1 MATDARNTPASA
13 EDSWKWR
20 FLHEVASWLETV
32 GLWAFATPFLLLG
45 LALVVLG
52 PAVVAVQLT
61 EWTFSTDLLA
71 LEVATVTALMI
82 LTSVG
87 LWWAFAGRRLAE
99 RLRFGRFDPIV
110 RMTTVAVFA
119 VASFAGLTALLHRE
133 GALAFSG
140 EPIREEVL
148 VDEMSELYVWYL
160 ANTLPLL
167 DIPGNLE
174 WEKPIEFEDR
184 IGGFLVV
191 VFTGIVILP
200 LIPALRLIAAGYRQ
214 PYEAAVLKALRA
226 GLGRRNVHP
235 TRGEHGNDRAVVE
248 REGRILVDVMQDV
261 WTEDAP
267 LRRLELL
274 PLFIATQT
282 TDGYLLVAD
291 AVGERARDRI
301 EKVFAEQEFPA
312 RLEVWRSD
320 QPGVHLAQAVER
332 LEEQIASRA
341 AQPPASPD

>member
-1 MATDARNTPASA
+1 MATHAGTPIAA
-13 EDSWKWR
+13 QKTWKRR
-20 FLHEVASWLETV
+20 FLQEAVRWLETV
-32 GLWAFATPFLLLG
+32 GQWALATPFLLMG
-45 LALVVLG
+45 LALVVFL
-52 PAVVAVQLT
+52 PAALAVKLT
-61 EWTFSTDLLA
+61 EWTFSTGYLA
-71 LEVATVTALMI
+71 VEIAAVTVLMI
-82 LTSVG
+82 LTSAG

-99 RLRFGRFDPIV
+99 RLRFGRFDPIM

-119 VASFAGLTALLHRE
+119 VASFAGLTALLHVE
-133 GALAFSG
+133 GALGFKG
-140 EPIREEVL
+140 EPSPEEIL
-148 VDEMSELYVWYL
+148 IDETSELYVWQL

-214 PYEAAVLKALRA
+214 PYEDAVLKALRG

-235 TRGEHGNDRAVVE
+235 TRGERGNDRAVVD
-248 REGRILVDVMQDV
+248 RKGRIVVDVMQGV

-267 LRRLELL
+267 LRRLNVV
-274 PLFIATQT
+274 PFFQATQAAE
-282 TDGYLLVAD
+282 GYLLVAD

-301 EKVFAEQEFPA
+301 ESAFAEQDYPA
-312 RLEVWRSD
+312 RLAVWRSD
-320 QPGVHLAQAVER
+320 QPAVHLVQVVEE
-332 LEEQIASRA
+332 LEAQIATRPT
-341 AQPPASPD
+341 QPAASPD